1 MVYRADV
8 SDDPDHLRR
17 ELAVLQGRL
26 AEVEHERDA
35 LARLAAFAPKLA
47 AQHDVSALVRDVT
60 ALATELAGASFGAW
74 FATVDELGHRY
85 ALLANAGVSREDALR
100 FSMPYRSTVFDGK
113 GVVRVNDLTTDER
126 PHRSTVQITPLDRD
140 LGLKSYLAVPVIDR
154 AGLVIGALMLA
165 HTSPGVFTAR
175 IERIILGLAAHAGTA
190 MDNAR
195 LYGDAQRLISE
206 LERTNSELDQFTYAA
221 SHDLRAP
228 LRGITNLA
236 TWIEEDLGTQI
247 PAKVTDHL
255 NLLKNR
261 ATRMDR
267 LINSLLELARVGRSR
282 QQPERVDVTELVH
295 ETIDLLSPEHPARV
309 LIVGAMP
316 TLIAERTAMQQV
328 LLNLIG
334 NALRH
339 AGRPDVEVRITAI
352 DRADEIELAVS
363 DNGVG
368 IPRVHHERVWQ
379 IFQTL
384 SPRDVVESTGT
395 GLAIVRKQVDAS
407 GGRAWIDD
415 SPAVGPGVTVRF
427 TWPKQKR

>member
-1 MVYRADV
+1 M
-8 SDDPDHLRR
+8 SEDPAHLHR

-35 LARLAAFAPKLA
+35 LNRLAAFAPKLA
-47 AQHDVSALVRDVT
+47 AQHDGSALVRDVT

-85 ALLANAGVSREDALR
+85 ALLANAGVSREQALR

-113 GVVRVNDLTTDER
+113 TVIRIDDLTTEAR
-126 PHRSTVQITPLDRD
+126 PHRSTAQMTPRDRD

-154 AGLVIGALMLA
+154 TGIVIGALMLA
-165 HTSPGVFTAR
+165 HTRPGVFT
-175 IERIILGLAAHAGTA
+175 ERSEQIIVALAAHAGTA
-190 MDNAR
+190 MDNAH
-195 LYGDAQRLISE
+195 LYGDAQRLLSE
-206 LERTNSELDQFTYAA
+206 LERTNTELDQFTYAA

-228 LRGITNLA
+228 LRGIANLA
-236 TWIEEDLGTQI
+236 TWIEEDLGAEV
-247 PAKVTDHL
+247 PAKVADHL
-255 NLLKNR
+255 EMLKGR
-261 ATRMDR
+261 AARMDR
-267 LINSLLELARVGRSR
+267 LINSLLVLARVGHAR
-282 QQPERVDVTELVH
+282 QRPERVDVTELLH

-309 LIVGAMP
+309 LIIGAMP

-328 LLNLIG
+328 LLHLIG

-339 AGRPDVEVRITAI
+339 AGRPDVEVRVAAV

-368 IPRVHHERVWQ
+368 IPREHHERVWQ

-384 SPRDVVESTGT
+384 APRDVTDSTGT

-407 GGRAWIDD
+407 GGRAWID
-415 SPAVGPGVTVRF
+415 SPDVGPGVTVRF